1 MDDLLDT
8 GGTLVKAAEALM
20 KMGAKEVSA
29 CCTHGV
35 LSGEAISRIAQS
47 PLRELVITDTVPLGD
62 KRCDKIVVLSV
73 ASVFSQAIERIYN
86 DLPVSTLYE

>member
-1 MDDLLDT
+1 M
-8 GGTLVKAAEALM
+8 
-20 KMGAKEVSA
+20 
-29 CCTHGV
+29 